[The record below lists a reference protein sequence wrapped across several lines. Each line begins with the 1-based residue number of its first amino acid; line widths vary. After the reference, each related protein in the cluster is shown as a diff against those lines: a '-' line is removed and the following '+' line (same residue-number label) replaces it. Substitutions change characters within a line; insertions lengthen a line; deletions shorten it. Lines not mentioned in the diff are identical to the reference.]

1 MPTDTADKGQLRDKL
16 RHFRGRAR
24 VSLDRLH
31 YDGISMRG
39 TVDEKHINHLVKV
52 FQVEGCSRL
61 HDPNY
66 YVPGI
71 ISHHD
76 LEDALASSNLRVLD
90 LMQDG
95 APYFL
100 NIREGTRIRVL
111 HGEHRLRAAEKFLEP
126 TERWW
131 TVVLYT
137 TGTYT

>member
-1 MPTDTADKGQLRDKL
+1 MSTDTADESVLSDKR
-16 RHFRGRAR
+16 RHFRGRAK

-52 FQVEGCSRL
+52 FQAEGCSRL
-61 HDPNY
+61 HDPNH
-66 YVPGI
+66 YVPVI
-71 ISHHD
+71 ISRTD
-76 LEDALASSNLRVLD
+76 LEDAAAATNLRVLD
-90 LMQDG
+90 LMQDRP
-95 APYFL
+95 PYFL

-137 TGTYT
+137 TGT